1 MPRALTWRTFGL
13 VLLLASLGRAQQ
25 LPKCST
31 QKVNGDCAWVFD
43 RLDPLSPPTI
53 QMRPNA
59 RVHVTVVGPLPY
71 ETLTLDPQ
79 SFQAIAPADQTQ
91 GFVTALMPS
100 LKGVTTPTVSPQFKA
115 KLEMHVTVGNDVQQ
129 VKNDLLTLAS
139 YLDNPFPDIQTFVM
153 NAENFYGQIQ
163 EAVAPLP
170 RPRDATGTP
179 VRPATIPM
187 ATPFPW
193 NSYAEW
199 RTVVLCELSAPEC
212 APEVK
217 VLFRDVLVTGMS
229 VQTSLT
235 PPPQDKPTV
244 PPPPPPLRFDTQR
257 FDSLATKISQEI
269 SSLKPEDHPD
279 KYTAMLAD
287 LQTREVLVVKAVP
300 AYAAAWLPGI
310 TAINKDLQTYF
321 VNIKETAGTV
331 ATDFLELGCIDD
343 PRRLSDH
350 VQSNTRFLGRLV
362 TYSVNSVN
370 QIGVTTTAVATTAQ
384 KTSIATLTVLYAD
397 PIFEVST
404 GVLFSTLP
412 NRTFANQT
420 LVNVMPG
427 TIPTTGDIIIT
438 QSIIRPIVLPYVAAN
453 WRLGHDFLIDGRRSA
468 IYFTT
473 AVGFNAYNTTAE
485 YAIGPSLSWR
495 MIMLSPLFH
504 IGHDIHL
511 TQGET
516 VGQVW
521 CNSSA
526 SAGSP
531 TACTG
536 APPAPS
542 SKTYWRGA
550 FALGVGI
557 RVPTSFGTTAGH

>member
-1 MPRALTWRTFGL
+1 
-13 VLLLASLGRAQQ
+13 
-25 LPKCST
+25 
-31 QKVNGDCAWVFD
+31 
-43 RLDPLSPPTI
+43 
-53 QMRPNA
+53 
-59 RVHVTVVGPLPY
+59 
-71 ETLTLDPQ
+71 
-79 SFQAIAPADQTQ
+79 
-91 GFVTALMPS
+91 
-100 LKGVTTPTVSPQFKA
+100 
-115 KLEMHVTVGNDVQQ
+115 
-129 VKNDLLTLAS
+129 
-139 YLDNPFPDIQTFVM
+139 
-153 NAENFYGQIQ
+153 
-163 EAVAPLP
+163 
-170 RPRDATGTP
+170 
-179 VRPATIPM
+179 
-187 ATPFPW
+187 
-193 NSYAEW
+193 
-199 RTVVLCELSAPEC
+199 
-212 APEVK
+212 
-217 VLFRDVLVTGMS
+217 
-229 VQTSLT
+229 
-235 PPPQDKPTV
+235 
-244 PPPPPPLRFDTQR
+244 
-257 FDSLATKISQEI
+257 
-269 SSLKPEDHPD
+269 LKPDDHPE
-279 KYTAMLAD
+279 KYAAMLAD
-287 LQTREVLVVKAVP
+287 LQAREVLLVKAVP

-321 VNIKETAGTV
+321 INIKETAG
-331 ATDFLELGCIDD
+331 AGAKDLLELGYIDD

-350 VQSNTRFLGRLV
+350 VQSSTRFLGRLV

-384 KTSIATLTVLYAD
+384 RTSIATLTVLYAD

-427 TIPTTGDIIIT
+427 TVPTTGDIIIT

-453 WRLGHDFLIDGRRSA
+453 WRLGHNFLIEGRRSA
-468 IYFTT
+468 VYFTT

-485 YAIGPSLSWR
+485 YAVGPSLSWR

-550 FALGVGI
+550 FAFGVGI